1 MIYIIDTIMTG
12 RHMPSVAAV
21 TLGCKLNYSETSAI
35 LDRLS
40 SAGWRISSIEDGA
53 DLIIVH
59 TCAVTGQAEQKC
71 RQAIRRMIRRYP
83 GSCVV
88 VIGCYA
94 QLRPEHLA
102 GIRGVHAVLGSND
115 KFRIDSYRHAVE
127 TRPDPALVRVSCVP
141 ESGEIHP
148 GYSFAGSY
156 AEARTRAFLKIQD
169 GCDYGCAYCAIPLA
183 RGRSRSLSPDMIV
196 DRANFLAASGYREI
210 VLTGVNI
217 GDYRFNGEGLAGLLQ
232 RLEAVAVERIRI
244 SSLEPDIL
252 DDSLLRVVASSRI
265 IAPHF
270 HVPLQGGSD
279 SVLKAMGRRY
289 SVEGYRHRIRAAVE
303 AIPDCAVG
311 IDVIAAYPGETPG
324 EFLHMYHFLEELP
337 AAYLHVFSCSVRPGT
352 RLAHQVAT
360 GLRKIVP
367 PSEADRRSK
376 ALMELDKRKR
386 SAFLSRFAGKECSI
400 LVEECSEGPGGAVIC
415 AGYTGNYLH
424 VTAVAESAP
433 VDVPSLKGRVLRVL
447 AGEADND
454 LNLNGRLLF

>member
-1 MIYIIDTIMTG
+1 
-12 RHMPSVAAV
+12 MPSVAAV

-40 SAGWRISSIEDGA
+40 AEGWRISSIEDGA

-115 KFRIDSYRHAVE
+115 KFMMDSYRHAVE
-127 TRPDPALVRVSCVP
+127 TRPEPAHVRVSCVP

-183 RGRSRSLSPDMIV
+183 RGRSRSLPTDMIV
-196 DRANFLAASGYREI
+196 DRAHFLAASGFREI

-217 GDYRFNGEGLAGLLQ
+217 GDYRFNGVRLAGLLQ

-252 DDSLLRVVASSRI
+252 DDSLLQVVASSKI

-279 SVLKAMGRRY
+279 GILKAMGRRY
-289 SVEGYRHRIRAAVE
+289 SVEGYRHRVSAALD

-324 EFLHMYHFLEELP
+324 EFLQMYNFLEELP
-337 AAYLHVFSCSVRPGT
+337 AAYFHVFSCSVRPGT
-352 RLAHQVAT
+352 LLAYQVAT
-360 GLRKIVP
+360 GLRSIVP
-367 PSEADRRSK
+367 PSEADRRRK
-376 ALMELDKRKR
+376 ALMELDMRKR
-386 SAFLSRFAGKECSI
+386 SSFVSRFDGKECSI
-400 LVEECSEGPGGAVIC
+400 LVEECSGEPGGVVSC

-424 VTAVAESAP
+424 VAATAESAP
-433 VDVPSLKGRVLRVL
+433 VDVRSLKGRVVRVL
-447 AGEADND
+447 VDRVDDD
-454 LNLNGRLLF
+454 LNLRGRLLF